1 MDFGM
6 TFVNEA
12 FSELHIDEEWAV
24 REPRG
29 FTWWGSSQ
37 ATRVWAEPE
46 FEVDGFLIT
55 RIHASTDLVRDTR
68 TDTTSL
74 AISTLGRFAAM
85 SGIVRDKV
93 ENRLRLQSS
102 IFVDAQSAR
111 SAGRMFRLAT
121 ALQAEE
127 ATRLAQ
133 GLVLLAGGKVDET
146 AHPRTGL
153 RTTHDDILDVR
164 EAVVVPEGRSSSK
177 WIGKEML
184 QLLKELQTLSLL
196 ATGQE
201 EGLTAEF
208 PFREQSSLLRLTAD
222 TPHPSLGSGLLAL
235 LTLPAGASRGER
247 AVLAVKLN
255 GLEVEEMTHVDF
267 LGSWS
272 EDDEGVTYVSFLPS
286 VLYAPG
292 SLLNLGRS
300 MALRAKWVAEAVFE
314 DDWALRRGTSSIER
328 AQAYAKGKGSLR
340 SVLRRVLIERGKPRP
355 WFWSLRAGRDLLKDS
370 RPRGSKGAS

>member
-1 MDFGM
+1 MDVGTELVGM
-6 TFVNEA
+6 TF
-12 FSELHIDEEWAV
+12 SELQVDEKWAV

-46 FEVDGFLIT
+46 FEDDGFLIT
-55 RIHASTDLVRDTR
+55 RVNASTDLVRDTR
-68 TDTTSL
+68 TDTTNL

-85 SGIVRDKV
+85 SGIVRDKI
-93 ENRLRLQSS
+93 ENRLRLQTSM
-102 IFVDAQSAR
+102 FVHAQSAR
-111 SAGRMFRLAT
+111 SVGRIFKLAT

-153 RTTHDDILDVR
+153 RTTHDDILNVR
-164 EAVVVPEGRSSSK
+164 EAVVVPEGRSPSK

-184 QLLKELQTLSLL
+184 QLLKELQTWCLL
-196 ATGQE
+196 ANGDKK
-201 EGLTAEF
+201 GLTAEF

-222 TPHPSLGSGLLAL
+222 APHPNLGSGLLAL
-235 LTLPAGASRGER
+235 LTLPAGASREER

-255 GLEVEEMTHVDF
+255 GLEVEQMTHADF

-272 EDDEGVTYVSFLPS
+272 EDDEGVTYVSFVPS

-292 SLLNLGRS
+292 SLDDLVRS
-300 MALRAKWVAEAVFE
+300 LAFRAKWAAEGVFG

-328 AQAYAKGKGSLR
+328 AQAYAKGKGSLH
-340 SVLRRVLIERGKPRP
+340 SVLRRVLVERGKPRP
-355 WFWSLRAGRDLLKDS
+355 WFS
-370 RPRGSKGAS
+370 